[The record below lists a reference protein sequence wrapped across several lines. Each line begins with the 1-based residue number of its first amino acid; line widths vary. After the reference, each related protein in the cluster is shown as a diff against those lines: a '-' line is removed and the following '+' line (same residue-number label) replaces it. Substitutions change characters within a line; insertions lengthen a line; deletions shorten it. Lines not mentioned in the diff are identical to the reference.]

1 MNESKSKSISLS
13 AVLALSLAGW
23 LAGKKTLVLRVFIA
37 IPYKCICSLP
47 AFHLLIGPTQSRDSL
62 PRDPT
67 PGHGRPT
74 TLVNRTSD
82 DETPSRQQQ
91 PVSSPDYYRRII
103 RTSIRPDRQCDSSH
117 IGPVDWVISLRSMS
131 HKFRS
136 VLLSEAPR
144 DLLMTR
150 QGKEGTRIIP
160 SVTN

>member
-91 PVSSPDYYRRII
+91 PVSSPRLLSQDHKDVHSSRQAVRFLTYWPRRLGNKFTFDVSQIQ
-103 RTSIRPDRQCDSSH
+103 IRPSISST
-117 IGPVDWVISLRSMS
+117 S
-131 HKFRS
+131 
-136 VLLSEAPR
+136 
-144 DLLMTR
+144 
-150 QGKEGTRIIP
+150 
-160 SVTN
+160 